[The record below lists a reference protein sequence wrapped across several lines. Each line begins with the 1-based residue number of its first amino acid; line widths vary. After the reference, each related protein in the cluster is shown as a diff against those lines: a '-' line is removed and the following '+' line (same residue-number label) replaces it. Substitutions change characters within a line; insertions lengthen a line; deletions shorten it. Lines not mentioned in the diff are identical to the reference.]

1 MNPRSPLPRAPWS
14 LRPRL
19 LWSLL
24 LMALVMSCDRCS
36 GDRASSQQARP
47 TPETSAH
54 TAPTEAPL
62 EEVSLEDVEIFPV
75 DERMFIREG
84 LEDVTN
90 RYSFAVMLTA
100 KILEGEFRKCSG
112 AVIAP
117 RAVLTAAH
125 CVCVR
130 RKTLAPRPELTCAE
144 RATVTTASY
153 NSSKEVIDNL
163 VGGRYEDHEGAVRV
177 HPGFKGLSHLQ
188 EPGTDSPDL
197 AIVILDRSVASWVRP
212 VRLANDVPKPGE
224 SITLVGYG
232 QDETSDLTFAFR
244 RFGKK
249 KFVTLRHGQGIL
261 EQQGLV
267 ALSSEGGAACLS
279 ANNGETMLMG
289 LISVYADEHPTFTP
303 VSSYRDWIQLEL
315 RQATSPNNQDVT
327 P

>member
-1 MNPRSPLPRAPWS
+1 
-14 LRPRL
+14 
-19 LWSLL
+19 
-24 LMALVMSCDRCS
+24 MALVMSCGMCS
-36 GDRASSQQARP
+36 GDRASSQQARS
-47 TPETSAH
+47 TPETRAPA
-54 TAPTEAPL
+54 APTEAVL
-62 EEVSLEDVEIFPV
+62 EEASLEDAEIFPV

-90 RYSFAVMLTA
+90 RYSFAVRVTA
-100 KILEGEFRKCSG
+100 TILKGETRRCSG

-125 CVCVR
+125 CVCLR
-130 RKTLAPRPELTCAE
+130 GKTLTSHSELSCAE
-144 RATVTTASY
+144 RAIVTTAFY

-177 HPGFKGLSHLQ
+177 HPGFKGLSNLQ
-188 EPGTDSPDL
+188 EPGADSPDL

-212 VRLANDVPKPGE
+212 VRLASDVPKPGE

-249 KFVTLRHGQGIL
+249 KFVTLRHGQGLL

-279 ANNGETMLMG
+279 AHNDEAMLTG

-315 RQATSPNNQDVT
+315 RQETSPPHQGVT